1 MAPLTLLHVD
11 LSVVPIAYRE
21 WARQASQRGLVWNAN
36 AHDIRKTKISSNLL
50 LPDSDWAGRV
60 MVKTDLNYGGRPEA
74 THRLPVGET
83 VWRDAGNPAKR
94 EYLVCDSLSK
104 VPRWAWQSPHW
115 VVERFFENQEGASSL
130 WTLTIM
136 GTELELVRFDTISEK
151 VNDRR
156 RYKRWEFGE
165 VDDELRGIVS
175 NLGFDYGRL
184 DLFRIDGAWE
194 LLDANKTPGMYPMR
208 HADRDR
214 KAFYEQRIC
223 DLAKSVLKQLE

>member
-83 VWRDAGNPAKR
+83 VWR
-94 EYLVCDSLSK
+94 LLSLI
-104 VPRWAWQSPHW
+104 H
-115 VVERFFENQEGASSL
+115 
-130 WTLTIM
+130 I
-136 GTELELVRFDTISEK
+136 
-151 VNDRR
+151 
-156 RYKRWEFGE
+156 
-165 VDDELRGIVS
+165 
-175 NLGFDYGRL
+175 
-184 DLFRIDGAWE
+184 
-194 LLDANKTPGMYPMR
+194 
-208 HADRDR
+208 
-214 KAFYEQRIC
+214 
-223 DLAKSVLKQLE
+223 